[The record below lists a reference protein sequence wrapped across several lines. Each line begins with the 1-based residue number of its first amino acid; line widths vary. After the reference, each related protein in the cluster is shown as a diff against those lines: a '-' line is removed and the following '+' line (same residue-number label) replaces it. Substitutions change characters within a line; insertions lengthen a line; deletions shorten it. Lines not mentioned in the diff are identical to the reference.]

1 MSARQVRRFQLE
13 RDVDVSGVSG
23 TGAVAF
29 GAQAPDG
36 TCVLWWDSE
45 HDSIGIYPTMETL
58 LAIHGHGGSTRVVY
72 IDAAD
77 QTVPAVAVGPAASA
91 VPVLSAASPVP
102 GPASPVPGPASPVP
116 GPASPVPGP
125 ASPVPGPA
133 SPVPSPGSLATP
145 ARSARPNA
153 PLRAAPSLRLGS
165 AARSAAAARGPRPS
179 PTRKTQPGG
188 DGR

>member
-116 GPASPVPGP
+116 
-125 ASPVPGPA
+125 
-133 SPVPSPGSLATP
+133 SPGSLATP

>member
-77 QTVPAVAVGPAASA
+77 QAIPAVPGGPAASA
-91 VPVLSAASPVP
+91 VPALSAASPVP
-102 GPASPVPGPASPVP
+102 S
-116 GPASPVPGP
+116 
-125 ASPVPGPA
+125 PA
-133 SPVPSPGSLATP
+133 SPVPSPAS
-145 ARSARPNA
+145 
-153 PLRAAPSLRLGS
+153 LRAAPSLRLGS
-165 AARSAAAARGPRPS
+165 AARSAAATRGPRPS
-179 PTRKTQPGG
+179 PTRKAQPGG